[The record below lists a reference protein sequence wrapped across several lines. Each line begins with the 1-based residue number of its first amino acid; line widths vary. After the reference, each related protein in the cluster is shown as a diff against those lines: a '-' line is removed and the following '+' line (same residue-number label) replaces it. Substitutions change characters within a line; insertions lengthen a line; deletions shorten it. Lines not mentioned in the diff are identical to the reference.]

1 MRAKTDK
8 LAEITRRKRG
18 RPKLSNL
25 SDKEQPRLRMRKI
38 REQRRKENLVPV
50 EIWIPK
56 SQRNSLR
63 KQGYDLSA
71 EATKAFALL
80 IKSNKRKPAQS
91 AVPLISALI

>member
-1 MRAKTDK
+1 
-8 LAEITRRKRG
+8 
-18 RPKLSNL
+18 
-25 SDKEQPRLRMRKI
+25 MRKI

-56 SQRNSLR
+56 SQRKSLR

-91 AVPLISALI
+91 AEELSTEKFTKHIHIDLDNCCP